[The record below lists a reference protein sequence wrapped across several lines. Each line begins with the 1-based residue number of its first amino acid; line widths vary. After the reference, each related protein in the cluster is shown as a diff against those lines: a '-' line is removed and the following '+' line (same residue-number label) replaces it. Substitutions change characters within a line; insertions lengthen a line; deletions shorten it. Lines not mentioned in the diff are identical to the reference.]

1 MAEEIQAGEVIAMKQ
16 LLEAGV
22 HFGHQTSHWN
32 PKMKTYIFGM
42 RNGIHII
49 DLQQTT
55 ALFKRAYNFA
65 RDVVSDGG
73 TVLFVGTKKQAQGI
87 IVEEATR
94 CDMPYV
100 STRWLGGTLTNF
112 PTIRSRVDY
121 LFELEKVIEDEAFQL
136 LPKKEAKKLE
146 RERQKLD
153 YLLGGIRKMRGV
165 PDALFIIDTRK
176 EHTAVKEAKK
186 LRIPVIAVIDTN
198 CDPEDADYPIPGND
212 DAIRAV
218 KLFTSKIADACIEGK
233 HIYETRVVAGKVTRK
248 EAEEAPLIVERKAFV
263 FKEYEEEVEEKQI
276 PLTKESEME
285 EEFTDEEEPED
296 V

>member
-1 MAEEIQAGEVIAMKQ
+1 MAEEIQAGEVIVMKQ

-32 PKMKTYIFGM
+32 PRMKTYIFGM

-55 ALFKRAYNFA
+55 VLFKRAYNFA

-73 TVLFVGTKKQAQGI
+73 AVLFVGTKKQAQGI

-94 CDMPYV
+94 CDMPHI

-112 PTIRSRVDY
+112 HTIRSRVDY
-121 LFELEKVIEDEAFQL
+121 LLELEKVIEDEAFQL

-165 PDALFIIDTRK
+165 PDALFVVDTRK
-176 EHTAVKEAKK
+176 EHTAVREAKK
-186 LRIPVIAVIDTN
+186 LGIPVIAVIDTN

-212 DAIRAV
+212 DAIRAI

-233 HIYETRVVAGKVTRK
+233 HIYETRVVAGEVTRK
-248 EAEEAPLIVERKAFV
+248 EVEESPLIVERKAFV
-263 FKEYEEEVEEKQI
+263 FKEYEEEVEGKPI
-276 PLTKESEME
+276 PLIRESEVE
-285 EEFTDEEEPED
+285 EEITDEEELED

>member
-1 MAEEIQAGEVIAMKQ
+1 MAEEIQSGEVIAMKQ

-49 DLQQTT
+49 DLQQTS
-55 ALFKRAYNFA
+55 ALFKRAYSFA
-65 RDVVSDGG
+65 RDIVSDGG
-73 TVLFVGTKKQAQGI
+73 AVLFVGTKKQAQGI

-100 STRWLGGTLTNF
+100 STRWLGGALTNF
-112 PTIRSRVDY
+112 HTIRSRVDY
-121 LFELEKVIEDEAFQL
+121 LFELEKVMEDEAFQL

-153 YLLGGIRKMRGV
+153 YLLGGIRKMRGI
-165 PDALFIIDTRK
+165 PDALFVIDTRK
-176 EHTAVKEAKK
+176 EHTTVKEAKK

-233 HIYETRVVAGKVTRK
+233 HIYETRVTAGEITRK
-248 EAEEAPLIVERKAFV
+248 EAEESTLIVERKAFV
-263 FKEYEEEVEEKQI
+263 FKEYEEETKKEQI
-276 PLTKESEME
+276 PLTSESEMGE
-285 EEFTDEEEPED
+285 ETTDEEEPED